1 MIVGVWAE
9 GDLAAANLKVDV
21 DWGCE
26 LAPGMQDG
34 YIMTT
39 NSFAFP
45 KSDKP
50 DQVAA
55 QRKLAQV
62 FMDPAVQTDYTYY
75 KGSIPSRLDANIK
88 PLDRCAQLGQKIMAE
103 GSAHQL
109 PHFLLSF
116 TPDVLGQIN
125 DMLAQYW
132 SHPDMSAANATKQF
146 AAIVGAAG
154 R

>member
-1 MIVGVWAE
+1 
-9 GDLAAANLKVDV
+9 
-21 DWGCE
+21 
-26 LAPGMQDG
+26 
-34 YIMTT
+34 MTT

-88 PLDRCAQLGQKIMAE
+88 SLDRCAQQGQKIMAE
-103 GSAHQL
+103 GPAHQL

-125 DMLAQYW
+125 DVLAQYW
-132 SHPDMSAANATKQF
+132 SHPDMSAADATKQF